1 MIEVEKMEKLSETWS
16 ELSPNEAAE
25 NTSEASVSCIKEY
38 KSYRIGEGVMI
49 RHYPNIRS
57 SIDV

>member
-25 NTSEASVSCIKEY
+25 NTSEASVSCIQEY
-38 KSYRIGEGVMI
+38 KSYRIGEGVSFTM
-49 RHYPNIRS
+49 RT
-57 SIDV
+57 